1 MLQEKEVRQHKI
13 KTENTICFM
22 KVLMYYFKFKSWEF
36 YEEKIPQT
44 CNGSYILLFKPSKK
58 LHQVKTA
65 KDGSEIC

>member
-1 MLQEKEVRQHKI
+1 
-13 KTENTICFM
+13 M
-22 KVLMYYFKFKSWEF
+22 KVLMYYFKFKSWEL

-44 CNGSYILLFKPSKK
+44 YNGSYILLFKPSKK